1 MKGNYFQKKFW
12 NKFWGKSQ
20 SITYNF
26 YKFYHRLSARAAS
39 RCHSEQ
45 DQSRGFSA
53 ARSRCKRKEEEKKDV
68 HSFGES
74 YADEKK
80 NPENPESSG
89 NSKSSRPCVIPLDI
103 DGSWTWESANGIP
116 MASGNISNLEDL
128 KNLQEQFFPNS
139 KPSNTNE
146 AAKAAAEAATRRAEN
161 ATAGAVAA
169 AQAAAKMAAESAA
182 ASAQQQQVRVLK
194 HILLLI

>member
-1 MKGNYFQKKFW
+1 
-12 NKFWGKSQ
+12 
-20 SITYNF
+20 
-26 YKFYHRLSARAAS
+26 
-39 RCHSEQ
+39 
-45 DQSRGFSA
+45 
-53 ARSRCKRKEEEKKDV
+53 
-68 HSFGES
+68 
-74 YADEKK
+74 
-80 NPENPESSG
+80 
-89 NSKSSRPCVIPLDI
+89 
-103 DGSWTWESANGIP
+103 

-161 ATAGAVAA
+161 ATAGAFAA
-169 AQAAAKMAAESAA
+169 AQAAAKMATESAA